1 MADLRIER
9 GGLFQ
14 PIEYTDNQENLGI
27 QEELTALPEWQGWD
41 RIENCGYAEA
51 PSVSPLD
58 LGADLGSV
66 IGDLRTESDYHNLVD
81 LDDKAFLMD
90 VLNHIS
96 SKLDTIVGQRGSEK
110 LQNFQETLNDLLEM
124 HEFVY
129 THQLGN
135 IKG

>member
-9 GGLFQ
+9 GGFFQ
-14 PIEYTDNQENLGI
+14 PIEYTETQENLGI
-27 QEELTALPEWQGWD
+27 QEELTSLPEWQGWD
-41 RIENCGYAEA
+41 RIENCGYVET

-58 LGADLGSV
+58 LGTDLGSV
-66 IGDLRTESDYHNLVD
+66 IGELRTETDYDSLVD

-90 VLNHIS
+90 VLNNIS
-96 SKLDTIVGQRGSEK
+96 SKLDAIVEQRGSEK

-129 THQLGN
+129 THQLGS

>member
-14 PIEYTDNQENLGI
+14 PIEYTDAQENLGL
-27 QEELTALPEWQGWD
+27 QEEFTSLPEWQGWD
-41 RIENCGYAEA
+41 RMENCGYVENL
-51 PSVSPLD
+51 SVSPLD
-58 LGADLGSV
+58 LGVDMGSV
-66 IGDLRTESDYHNLVD
+66 IGELRTESDYNNLVD

-90 VLNHIS
+90 VMNNIS
-96 SKLDTIVGQRGSEK
+96 SKLDSVVAQRGSEK

-129 THQLGN
+129 THQLGS